1 MNEKFKNYGLW
12 VSLFALFGLFLSDMS
27 WMPHNYDMYVS
38 IILSILVGLGI
49 VSSPEKG
56 KWYGDKHDQL
66 SQENEEP
73 KDISEK
79 DKK

>member
-1 MNEKFKNYGLW
+1 
-12 VSLFALFGLFLSDMS
+12 
-27 WMPHNYDMYVS
+27 MPHNYDMYVS

-56 KWYGDKHDQL
+56 KWYGDKQDQL
-66 SQENEEP
+66 PQENEEP